1 MISGSLHL
9 SSVSLEVLE
18 FPFADL
24 EAVHIDEVVGHAGS
38 SFLLAGTLRWLVG
51 AQRRSIPTDPL
62 PVAASPHAVSRRAD
76 VAARARR
83 EATYASRARGRSPCT
98 RAPRRSSRTSAA
110 RSSSRACKRASP
122 GSAVGHSP
130 RTTTDSPACARADP
144 PQSPASKRPLT
155 GLLRLVPSDSPVA
168 DRDARLSTRLSR
180 KSGCRPA
187 GLRPCRDGPAL
198 CRV

>member
-144 PQSPASKRPLT
+144 RSRRQAKDRSPGCCGS
-155 GLLRLVPSDSPVA
+155 
-168 DRDARLSTRLSR
+168 SR
-180 KSGCRPA
+180 ATVRSRTETPACQRGCRVS
-187 GLRPCRDGPAL
+187 
-198 CRV
+198 RVVVRRV